1 MSEDMELTTQSDGG
15 VHGDL
20 ETQLDETGTDKAL
33 ESEVSGKGK
42 GEERGWGKTGSEA
55 YDDDDDDDEETED
68 DEEVWGPGGRVERG
82 GGARRGMVLRDAGAG
97 AGAGGF

>member
-42 GEERGWGKTGSEA
+42 GKERGWGKTGSEA
-55 YDDDDDDDEETED
+55 YDDDDDDEETED

-97 AGAGGF
+97 AGGF